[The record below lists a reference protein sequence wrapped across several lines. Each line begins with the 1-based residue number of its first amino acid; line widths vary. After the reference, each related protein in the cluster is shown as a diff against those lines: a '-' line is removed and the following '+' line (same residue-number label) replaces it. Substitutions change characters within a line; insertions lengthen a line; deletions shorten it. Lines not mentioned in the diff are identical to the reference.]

1 MGFLKPDLFTR
12 RCGAFCSADFVMDGR
27 GHPSLHSRLVRDH
40 AHYFFKVCVT
50 HQHSAAEMFL
60 ALLGLGGQDVAE
72 VRFVP
77 LYLSRPGLLEALGSA
92 FVCF

>member
-1 MGFLKPDLFTR
+1 MGISEARPLHTPLRGVFR
-12 RCGAFCSADFVMDGR
+12 SADLVKDER
-27 GHPSLHSRLVRDH
+27 VRPPLTLVRDH
-40 AHYFFKVCVT
+40 PHDFFKVCVA
-50 HQHSAAEMFL
+50 HQHSTAEMFF